1 MSRYRSGWRPYV
13 PVARRRRKSAKAI
26 ASFTKVGQEVEP
38 VEIEGRR
45 IAATFWGQAW
55 CDNLEAYSDFA
66 NRLPRGRTYVRNGSV
81 IHLGVETGRV
91 QALVMGRELYRVDI
105 GIAPLAKSRWS
116 EVKRRCAG
124 AIDSLVELLQ
134 GSLSKGVMEVV
145 TRPGK
150 GLFPSPEE
158 IALNC
163 SCPDWAVMCKHVA
176 AALYGV
182 GARLDHDPEK
192 LFILRGVDP
201 VEMVEAAVRQPPGAG
216 APRGRVLA
224 SDDLS
229 SVFGIE
235 IDTAEE
241 GPDPAAGEATKR
253 KAAGRKA
260 KKKARPEK
268 KAAKK
273 KKKAAGK
280 KAASR
285 KKVAVWKVVAKKKV
299 VGKKVAGKK
308 KAASKK
314 KVAAK
319 KAVSKKKAAGKK
331 AVSKKRKVAVKKLAP
346 TRKVAAKK
354 APLKKRSA
362 ARKATPKKKGVSG
375 KKAASKKVA
384 GKKAAFGKK
393 AASKKKTATQKAR
406 TKKKTA
412 SRKASG
418 KKAPKKKRS

>member
-1 MSRYRSGWRPYV
+1 MSRYRYGWRPYV

-91 QALVMGRELYRVDI
+91 QALVMGSELYRVDI
-105 GIAPLAKSRWS
+105 GIAPLARPRWT

-150 GLFPSPEE
+150 GLFPSPDE
-158 IALNC
+158 ISLSC

-201 VEMVEAAVRQPPGAG
+201 VEMVEAAVRQPPGG
-216 APRGRVLA
+216 GSPRGRVLE

-241 GPDPAAGEATKR
+241 DPGPVAGEVKKR
-253 KAAGRKA
+253 KAAGRKT
-260 KKKARPEK
+260 KKKARPKK

-273 KKKAAGK
+273 KKRAAGK

-285 KKVAVWKVVAKKKV
+285 KEVAAWKVVAKKKV
-299 VGKKVAGKK
+299 AGKKAAVK
-308 KAASKK
+308 KAAS
-314 KVAAK
+314 
-319 KAVSKKKAAGKK
+319 GKK
-331 AVSKKRKVAVKKLAP
+331 
-346 TRKVAAKK
+346 
-354 APLKKRSA
+354 
-362 ARKATPKKKGVSG
+362 
-375 KKAASKKVA
+375 
-384 GKKAAFGKK
+384 AFGKK
-393 AASKKKTATQKAR
+393 AASKKKTATKKAAAKKTR

-412 SRKASG
+412 SRKVSG